1 MVKRI
6 TISFLLYIILYCHP
20 FHFDRVEGGD
30 ILQGKIMKDYNDFTD
45 EDFIEIF
52 KGIQRNTT
60 AFDGVAVSVKCA
72 NYDLLNMLKHDENDV
87 AEFAYHVAR
96 LINNLDYLGIIKKEI
111 LTDDKA

>member
-1 MVKRI
+1 MIDYNYI
-6 TISFLLYIILYCHP
+6 TDERLRSFLNGM
-20 FHFDRVEGGD
+20 RE
-30 ILQGKIMKDYNDFTD
+30 
-45 EDFIEIF
+45 E
-52 KGIQRNTT
+52 TT

-72 NYDLLNMLKHDENDV
+72 NYDLLNMLKHDKNDV